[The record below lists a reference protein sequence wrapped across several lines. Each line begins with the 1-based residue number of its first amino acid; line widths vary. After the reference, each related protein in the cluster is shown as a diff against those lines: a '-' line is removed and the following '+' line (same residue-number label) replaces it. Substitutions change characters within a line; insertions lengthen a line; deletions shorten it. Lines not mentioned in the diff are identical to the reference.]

1 MSMTL
6 VRFVHAFGMCLW
18 IGGAIATM
26 VIALGVQKEAAEVRA
41 GVYRVL
47 ARIQTSVVG
56 LGALLV
62 VASGFLLM
70 MDYST
75 SGLEVMMREPSR
87 WVMVLVGLL
96 AGVIVLFVA
105 LPTAVRMGGLSVVS
119 DGGEMPPA
127 FEIYR
132 RRLEVISYVAG
143 LLAVFALFAWFAL

>member
-1 MSMTL
+1 MKL
-6 VRFVHAFGMCLW
+6 VTFVHSFGMCLW

-26 VIALGVQKEAAEVRA
+26 VIALGAPKEGGEMRA
-41 GVYRVL
+41 GVYRLL
-47 ARIQTSVVG
+47 ARIHTSVVG

-70 MDYST
+70 MNYSS
-75 SGLEVMMREPSR
+75 SGLDIMMRAPNR
-87 WVMVLVGLL
+87 LVMVLAGLL

-105 LPTAVRMGGLSVVS
+105 LPTAVRMGGLAVTSES
-119 DGGEMPPA
+119 GEMPPA

-143 LLAVFALFAWFAL
+143 VLAIVALFAWYVL

>member
-1 MSMTL
+1 MTL
-6 VRFVHAFGMCLW
+6 VTFAHSFGMCLW
-18 IGGAIATM
+18 IGGAIASM
-26 VIALGVQKEAAEVRA
+26 VIAIGAQKESGEVRA
-41 GVYRVL
+41 GVYRLL

-75 SGLEVMMREPSR
+75 SGLEIMMREPSR

-105 LPTAVRMGGLSVVS
+105 LPTAVRMGGLAVTSES
-119 DGGEMPPA
+119 GEMPRA

-143 LLAVFALFAWFAL
+143 VLAIFALFAWYVL

>member
-1 MSMTL
+1 MTL
-6 VRFVHAFGMCLW
+6 VRFVHALGMCLW

-41 GVYRVL
+41 GVYRLL

-70 MDYST
+70 MDYSA

-87 WVMVLVGLL
+87 WVMVLAGLL
-96 AGVIVLFVA
+96 AGAIVLFVA
-105 LPTAVRMGGLSVVS
+105 LPTAVRMGGLSVIS
-119 DGGEMPPA
+119 DSGEMPPA

-143 LLAVFALFAWFAL
+143 LLAVFALFAWYAL

>member
-1 MSMTL
+1 
-6 VRFVHAFGMCLW
+6 
-18 IGGAIATM
+18 
-26 VIALGVQKEAAEVRA
+26 
-41 GVYRVL
+41 VYRLL

-62 VASGFLLM
+62 VASGFLMM

-75 SGLEVMMREPSR
+75 SGLEIMMREPSR

-105 LPTAVRMGGLSVVS
+105 LPTAVRMGGLAVTSES
-119 DGGEMPPA
+119 GAMPPA

-143 LLAVFALFAWFAL
+143 ALAIIALFAWYVL

>member
-1 MSMTL
+1 MTL
-6 VRFVHAFGMCLW
+6 VRFVHSFGMCLW
-18 IGGAIATM
+18 IGGAITTM
-26 VIALGVQKEAAEVRA
+26 VIALGAQKEGGEMRA
-41 GVYRVL
+41 GVYRLL
-47 ARIQTSVVG
+47 ARIHTSVVG

-75 SGLEVMMREPSR
+75 SGLEIMMREPSR
-87 WVMVLVGLL
+87 WVMVLAGLL

-105 LPTAVRMGGLSVVS
+105 LPTAVRMGGLAVTSES
-119 DGGEMPPA
+119 GEMPRA

-143 LLAVFALFAWFAL
+143 VLAIFALFAWYVL